1 MKKQIISAAIFAAA
15 IISLPSCGGSS
26 PTDAVVKMYQE
37 ATEQA
42 KKATSSS
49 EATAIEDKLYEDI
62 EKYCKEHGIADDY
75 EPDGKELEK
84 LYNAEKEFYKVIDEL
99 K

>member
-1 MKKQIISAAIFAAA
+1 
-15 IISLPSCGGSS
+15 
-26 PTDAVVKMYQE
+26 MYQE

-49 EATAIEDKLYEDI
+49 EATAIEDKLFDDVK
-62 EKYCKEHGIADDY
+62 KYCDEHGITEDY
-75 EPDGKELEK
+75 KPSGKELEN
-84 LYNAEKEFYKVIDEL
+84 LYKAEKEFYEVIDAL

>member
-1 MKKQIISAAIFAAA
+1 MKKKLISALLIPVAIV
-15 IISLPSCGGSS
+15 SLPSCGGSS
-26 PTDAVVKMYQE
+26 PVDAVVKMYQE

-49 EATAIEDKLYEDI
+49 EATAIEDKLYDDV
-62 EKYCKEHGIADDY
+62 EKYCKEHGINDDY

-84 LYNAEKEFYKVIDEL
+84 LFKAEKEFYEAIDAL